1 LTTETN
7 FCRRDLVRRL
17 RASEILGTPDL
28 DRVESIGAWRPS
40 KGLDGKRAM
49 TAKRILVPLEGSVP
63 SEAAAMLAADVARS
77 SGGSI
82 RLLRVAPVPDQLV
95 GQHGRVI
102 AYLDQEMERLTAEGR
117 DYLEAV
123 EARLDTVP
131 VESVVRFGDPV
142 EEILTEA
149 EAFNADLI
157 VLTTGERGW
166 LKRAAGR
173 GVSDQVLR
181 KAAVPV
187 VLVRPVA

>member
-1 LTTETN
+1 
-7 FCRRDLVRRL
+7 
-17 RASEILGTPDL
+17 
-28 DRVESIGAWRPS
+28 
-40 KGLDGKRAM
+40 M
-49 TAKRILVPLEGSVP
+49 TAKRILVPSEGTGP
-63 SEAAAMLAADVARS
+63 SETAAALAADVARS

-82 RLLRVAPVPDQLV
+82 RLLHVTSVPDQLV
-95 GQHGRVI
+95 GRDGRVI

-117 DYLEAV
+117 DYLETI

-131 VESVVRFGDPV
+131 VKSVVRFGDPV

-157 VLTTGERGW
+157 VLTIGERGW

-187 VLVRPVA
+187 VLVRPAA